1 MLLLILERFPHSDLA
16 VWSVKLWSNSG
27 LILVSYVTFKL
38 LTVLRKFLILI
49 HHFNRKICR
58 NCKCGL
64 EDHDVQLQTEENQKV
79 GRLFE
84 DTKYTSLIAKLK
96 KDGVPSYQGSQ
107 LTITIS
113 TPAIG
118 TAVPVAVAG
127 TAGTVSPVYSHGVPS
142 QGAPSVP
149 GHGAPSV
156 PGHSTPSVPAH
167 GAPSVPH
174 KGAPSAAGQGF
185 PSAPGGSFAA
195 GHGIPS
201 AAPVAAAVTPAAMA
215 AKKDV
220 VKAVTYEWAPSGV
233 NQKLVRIP
241 AQLCLFHTFII

>member
-1 MLLLILERFPHSDLA
+1 M
-16 VWSVKLWSNSG
+16 KLWSNAG

-84 DTKYTSLIAKLK
+84 DTKYTSLIAKLN

-113 TPAIG
+113 TPAVG

-127 TAGTVSPVYSHGVPS
+127 TAGTVSPVYSHGVP
-142 QGAPSVP
+142 

-156 PGHSTPSVPAH
+156 PGHGTPSVPAH
-167 GAPSVPH
+167 GAPSVPHKGAPSAAGQGFPSVPGQGAPSVPH

-195 GHGIPS
+195 GRGIPS

-220 VKAVTYEWAPSGV
+220 VKAVTYEWAPPGV